1 MNIQSIEDEII
12 EFNNRYF
19 YETTQIVEGCLD
31 FIQNNNLIIPKAN
44 YAIVTDFLAKMV
56 KNFRVL
62 DSKFMTNNMSK
73 LLNDIKIL
81 QASYKQLPLTQSE
94 VLQVFKAEFIPFS
107 PLLSSMA
114 KELLELHN
122 LKEKSDDE
130 IVYQKRAT
138 AHFKELKDIYYELF
152 IEIFSDDKKY
162 FQKTIKEILNSK
174 SFYLDKLIWLESEKS
189 IVLKKHF
196 KILKMQDKLNTKS
209 YLLYTTEMMRQYTD
223 EYRYLQS
230 CLRIYK

>member
-1 MNIQSIEDEII
+1 MNIQTIEDEII
-12 EFNNRYF
+12 QFNNTYF

-31 FIQNNNLIIPKAN
+31 FIQNNNLIVPKAN
-44 YAIVTDFLAKMV
+44 YAIVTNFLAKMV
-56 KNFRVL
+56 KNFRIL
-62 DSKFMTNNMSK
+62 DSKFLTNCMSK

-81 QASYKQLPLTQSE
+81 QSSYKELPKTQSE
-94 VLQVFKAEFIPFS
+94 VLQVFKSEFIPFS

-122 LKEKSDDE
+122 LKKKSEDE
-130 IVYQKRAT
+130 IAYQKRVT
-138 AHFKELKDIYYELF
+138 ANFKELKDIYYKMF
-152 IEIFSDDKKY
+152 IEIFNDDKNY
-162 FQKTIKEILNSK
+162 FIKAIKEILNSK
-174 SFYLDKLIWLESEKS
+174 SFYLDKLIWIESEKS

-196 KILKMQDKLNTKS
+196 KILKMQDRLNTKS

-223 EYRYLQS
+223 EYKYLQS